1 MKEMLEKHRIK
12 RNVLFWGKQA
22 LQMIKLLLLF
32 AIGYG
37 VLFNLGNLSLH
48 KICETA
54 YFYGMIIGIMFAF
67 VEAISYF
74 SAYMPLVISFGST
87 RREAVWGTQL
97 MNLIYS
103 SLAYVIILLLGLL
116 STGKTIA
123 WINISVAGAFL
134 LMTGIGQFCS
144 VAQIR
149 FGQKGLIT
157 GVATAVLVAVV
168 GIIIGIGYANKLVSW
183 AETLSVSIM
192 TVLLTLVLAV
202 STLFY
207 GVSLF
212 VLFKSVKNLEV
223 KM

>member
-1 MKEMLEKHRIK
+1 M
-12 RNVLFWGKQA
+12 
-22 LQMIKLLLLF
+22 
-32 AIGYG
+32 
-37 VLFNLGNLSLH
+37 
-48 KICETA
+48 
-54 YFYGMIIGIMFAF
+54 
-67 VEAISYF
+67 
-74 SAYMPLVISFGST
+74 
-87 RREAVWGTQL
+87 
-97 MNLIYS
+97 
-103 SLAYVIILLLGLL
+103 
-116 STGKTIA
+116 
-123 WINISVAGAFL
+123 

-157 GVATAVLVAVV
+157 GIATAVLVAVV

-202 STLFY
+202 SALFY

>member
-1 MKEMLEKHRIK
+1 
-12 RNVLFWGKQA
+12 
-22 LQMIKLLLLF
+22 
-32 AIGYG
+32 
-37 VLFNLGNLSLH
+37 
-48 KICETA
+48 
-54 YFYGMIIGIMFAF
+54 
-67 VEAISYF
+67 
-74 SAYMPLVISFGST
+74 
-87 RREAVWGTQL
+87 

-157 GVATAVLVAVV
+157 GIATAVLVAVV

-192 TVLLTLVLAV
+192 TVLLTLVLVV
-202 STLFY
+202 SALFY

>member
-1 MKEMLEKHRIK
+1 M
-12 RNVLFWGKQA
+12 
-22 LQMIKLLLLF
+22 
-32 AIGYG
+32 
-37 VLFNLGNLSLH
+37 
-48 KICETA
+48 
-54 YFYGMIIGIMFAF
+54 
-67 VEAISYF
+67 
-74 SAYMPLVISFGST
+74 
-87 RREAVWGTQL
+87 
-97 MNLIYS
+97 
-103 SLAYVIILLLGLL
+103 
-116 STGKTIA
+116 TIA

-157 GVATAVLVAVV
+157 GIATAVLVAVV

>member
-1 MKEMLEKHRIK
+1 MKEMLEKYRIK

-32 AIGYG
+32 TIGYG
-37 VLFNLGNLSLH
+37 ILFNIGNLNLH
-48 KICETA
+48 KICGTA

-74 SAYMPLVISFGST
+74 SVYMPLVISFGST
-87 RREAVWGTQL
+87 RREAVWGAQL

-103 SLAYVIILLLGLL
+103 SLAYGIILLLGLL

-144 VAQIR
+144 AAQIK

-157 GVATAVLVAVV
+157 GIATAVLVTVV
-168 GIIIGIGYANKLVSW
+168 GIIIGVGYANKLLTW
-183 AETLSVSIM
+183 AESLSVSIM
-192 TVLLTLVLAV
+192 TVLLILVLAV
-202 STLFY
+202 SALCY
-207 GVSLF
+207 GVSLL
-212 VLFKSVKNLEV
+212 VLFKAVKNMEV

>member
-87 RREAVWGTQL
+87 RKGGCLGHTADESDLQRPGICDHLAFRTIKHRED
-97 MNLIYS
+97 N
-103 SLAYVIILLLGLL
+103 SLD
-116 STGKTIA
+116 
-123 WINISVAGAFL
+123 
-134 LMTGIGQFCS
+134 
-144 VAQIR
+144 
-149 FGQKGLIT
+149 
-157 GVATAVLVAVV
+157 
-168 GIIIGIGYANKLVSW
+168 
-183 AETLSVSIM
+183 
-192 TVLLTLVLAV
+192 
-202 STLFY
+202 
-207 GVSLF
+207 
-212 VLFKSVKNLEV
+212 
-223 KM
+223 